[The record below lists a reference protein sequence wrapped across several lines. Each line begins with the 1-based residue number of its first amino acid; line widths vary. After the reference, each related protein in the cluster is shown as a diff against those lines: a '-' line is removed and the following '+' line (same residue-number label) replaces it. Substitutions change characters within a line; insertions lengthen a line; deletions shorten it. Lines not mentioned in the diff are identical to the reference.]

1 MFNKISFFL
10 LSILPISLI
19 LGNFA
24 VNLNLLL
31 INLLLL
37 YCCYKTKNW
46 NWIKDDV
53 FKLLIIFYFY
63 LVINSLVFRYLDVIN
78 HNENAG
84 LIRSLTFI
92 KFILF
97 AYAFRLLV
105 TEKKVLDSI
114 ILIWC
119 VIIGVVIFDVFFE
132 SIFGHNTI
140 GNTYSD
146 PRRIVSFFKDETVV
160 GALIL
165 CVGFVTTTYFLN
177 KDLKIKSKIFFNI
190 LLLTIPLSIL
200 ITGERSNFIKGSI
213 VFILIM
219 FFIDKTKLLIGKKS
233 FITFCIFIFFA
244 TFFLNQ
250 NVFHKQ
256 TELLP
261 RILKMENVE
270 KFTDR
275 FQNISYFSHY
285 DAAFEIFKDFPIS
298 GVGNKN
304 FRLVC
309 MDEKYLNPD
318 LNFSNRR
325 CSTHPHQV
333 HFELLSEHGLIG
345 YLLFFYIMFVFIK
358 KNLKHTR
365 YNNNIFERTSI
376 IYLIIFLIPLLPSGA
391 LFSTFNGT
399 LFWIIFSIANYN
411 TNKEYIN

>member
-63 LVINSLVFRYLDVIN
+63 LVINSLVFRYLDIIN
-78 HNENAG
+78 YNENAG

-119 VIIGVVIFDVFFE
+119 VIIGVVILDVFFE

-190 LLLTIPLSIL
+190 LLLVIPLSIL

-219 FFIDKTKLLIGKKS
+219 FFIDKTKLLIGKKY
-233 FITFCIFIFFA
+233 FITLCIFIFFA
-244 TFFLNQ
+244 TFF
-250 NVFHKQ
+250 
-256 TELLP
+256 
-261 RILKMENVE
+261 
-270 KFTDR
+270 
-275 FQNISYFSHY
+275 
-285 DAAFEIFKDFPIS
+285 
-298 GVGNKN
+298 
-304 FRLVC
+304 
-309 MDEKYLNPD
+309 
-318 LNFSNRR
+318 
-325 CSTHPHQV
+325 
-333 HFELLSEHGLIG
+333 
-345 YLLFFYIMFVFIK
+345 
-358 KNLKHTR
+358 
-365 YNNNIFERTSI
+365 
-376 IYLIIFLIPLLPSGA
+376 
-391 LFSTFNGT
+391 
-399 LFWIIFSIANYN
+399 
-411 TNKEYIN
+411 